1 MRAERAHFKRG
12 DRELEIINRAGWR
25 CEVKNVINF
34 FFRQKNE
41 IGNIML
47 DEPEILVPREMSN
60 IRGVPRDQIIDGNDA
75 MTFRQKSIHQMR
87 AEKTRAASDDRN
99 RLGTFCG
106 HCAILLMGAA
116 QFCQKES
123 QSE

>member
-41 IGNIML
+41 IRDVVF
-47 DEPEILVPREMSN
+47 DETEILVAREVASV
-60 IRGVPRDQIIDGNDA
+60 RGVTGD
-75 MTFRQKSIHQMR
+75 
-87 AEKTRAASDDRN
+87 
-99 RLGTFCG
+99 
-106 HCAILLMGAA
+106 
-116 QFCQKES
+116 
-123 QSE
+123 